1 MHMKN
6 NPVKSDTYTYK
17 NTITSIVTL
26 IHYGNVIILN
36 QKHTVTDKIP
46 PNTITIKYTVKHTV
60 TDKNPPKHNGH

>member
-1 MHMKN
+1 M
-6 NPVKSDTYTYK
+6 
-17 NTITSIVTL
+17 TL

-36 QKHTVTDKIP
+36 RKHTVTDKIPPNIITIKYTVKHTVTDKIP